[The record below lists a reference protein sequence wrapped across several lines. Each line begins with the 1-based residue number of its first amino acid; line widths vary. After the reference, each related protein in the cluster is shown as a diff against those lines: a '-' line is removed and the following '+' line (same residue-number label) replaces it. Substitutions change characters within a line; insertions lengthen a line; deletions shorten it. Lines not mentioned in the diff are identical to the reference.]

1 MSGSW
6 CMWCM
11 SHPNDWKIHP
21 AAQHD
26 LWTMEKIKERKEQID
41 AGLLKEPSAIRGV
54 VNNPIWDFIQPSNMV
69 FPQLHIEIGLVN
81 NVLDSFY
88 LFIDDQVEAPT
99 DEEKCSRNSYIVA
112 DVALTKAMD
121 RLNEWKE
128 VDAHNLEGHRFEASR
143 INRELNTR
151 GTINDIERTAAR
163 NELSDI
169 QREIQTL
176 LQEKK
181 NLENNVKAMRAALQ
195 RAKKEHQSVR
205 AKKKKMDMPIYS
217 HVENILKEYN
227 ISAAA
232 YHGGKLNGVDCCE
245 FIRLAK
251 PIFSRFQTQL
261 LSVTHAG
268 RCTDEMIVNACNLHC
283 DICSMLDYLAS
294 KFRMKCGE
302 PTEND
307 YQVVE
312 ECLAKIHELWV
323 LAGLNFTPKMH
334 SMLNHGPEQMRR
346 FGGIG
351 DTLEDDVEHLH
362 QMSARIESRV
372 SRMKNKGQQ
381 AFVHSK
387 IEVIQNCAA
396 VKQHIEDSK
405 MAAKRVI
412 INRNQDLCAVSRAKR
427 AKLERDEERAQTLTS
442 LQHHNHSQ
450 VVRSH
455 DERKAE
461 MLRQND

>member
-1 MSGSW
+1 
-6 CMWCM
+6 M

-151 GTINDIERTAAR
+151 GTINGIERTAAR

-232 YHGGKLNGVDCCE
+232 YHGGKLNGVDCRE

-323 LAGLNFTPKMH
+323 LAGLK
-334 SMLNHGPEQMRR
+334 
-346 FGGIG
+346 
-351 DTLEDDVEHLH
+351 
-362 QMSARIESRV
+362 IESRV